1 MAGQIIQDGSKD
13 KDSGMDGFQDGDN
26 KDGLNKAGTHW
37 HGDLDGGKCGD
48 KDGDRKHWFKET
60 PFNKGSTNH
69 LQIKT
74 FLQTGHF
81 QIYQT
86 LIVPKTFKPGL

>member
-1 MAGQIIQDGSKD
+1 MLAVPILVPTLAPIQVPMPMGSSLVQPILVVPIPGQIIQDGSKD

-48 KDGDRKHWFKET
+48 KGF
-60 PFNKGSTNH
+60 
-69 LQIKT
+69 
-74 FLQTGHF
+74 
-81 QIYQT
+81 
-86 LIVPKTFKPGL
+86 